1 MVRSTG
7 REVSPTMNIEHDR
20 KQRIWRTLPLFLLL
34 ISLALTGC
42 ATFLLTDEINPIV
55 PVVGFIFSMLL
66 FSATHLQLQRHHKL
80 QRSVTALH
88 KAQADLEGRVA
99 QRTAELET
107 SNNELKAFAYSVS
120 HDLRAP
126 LRGID
131 GFSKFLM
138 LDYSDVL
145 DETGR
150 DYLQRIRNGATRMGD
165 IIDDLLTLSRVT
177 RWELSIE
184 EVNLSDLAIEILA
197 RLREEDPERK
207 AQLTIEP
214 GVTAHADRRLVTI
227 ALENVLGNAWKF
239 TSREEL
245 AEISFSARAMKNEDG
260 SDVTLFVV
268 EDNGAGFDASYAED
282 LFESFRRL
290 HAPTEFSGTGIGLA
304 TVKRVITRHGG
315 TITAEGEP
323 GRGARFSFTL
333 G

>member
-1 MVRSTG
+1 MEHTTDLEEIHSMKNELGQTKSITRAI
-7 REVSPTMNIEHDR
+7 PTI
-20 KQRIWRTLPLFLLL
+20 LLL
-34 ISLALTGC
+34 SSLTLTCC
-42 ATFLLTDEINPIV
+42 ATFLLTDEINPIL
-55 PVVGFIFSMLL
+55 PAVGLTFSLFIFFLTRHQQKNNTRLNNALSE
-66 FSATHLQLQRHHKL
+66 LQE
-80 QRSVTALH
+80 
-88 KAQADLEGRVA
+88 AQAALEQRVE

-138 LDYSDVL
+138 LDYSEAL

-177 RWELSIE
+177 RWELSLE
-184 EVNLSDLAIEILA
+184 EVDLSRLASNILA
-197 RLREEDPERK
+197 GLQEEDSERVVE
-207 AQLTIEP
+207 LSIEP
-214 GVTAHADRRLVTI
+214 GVSAQADRRLVTI
-227 ALENVLGNAWKF
+227 ALENILGNAWKF
-239 TSREEL
+239 TSREEKG
-245 AEISFSARAMKNEDG
+245 EISFSTKTEERTNG
-260 SDVTLFVV
+260 SISTTFVV
-268 EDNGAGFDASYAED
+268 EDNGVGFDASYAED

-304 TVKRVITRHGG
+304 TVKRVIARHGG
-315 TITAEGEP
+315 KIIAEGEP
-323 GRGARFSFTL
+323 GKGARFSFTL